1 MQERG
6 LSAYLAELIGTF
18 LLVFFITSVVVLFV
32 ATGDQAQFGSDFAVV
47 GLVHAFLLFG
57 LIVMFGVVSGGHFNP
72 AVTLA
77 AAAIKRISPMDAA
90 IYMLA
95 QLSGGVLGALLCK
108 GLLLDEGRATHY
120 GAAEVSGLLG
130 GNFQGAIVE
139 AIGTFCLVLVILAAV
154 FSKKS
159 FKEWAPLAIGTTLGF
174 IVMVGGPLTGGS
186 FNPARWFGPALVGN
200 EWGGVWPYLVGPI
213 VGSLLAAAVFRFVLE
228 AGGPAPT
235 EPPEPVKATAEE
247 AGAAEEAR
255 AAEAAKQSRLPD
267 LSLSIE
273 PPGAQGPAAF
283 VVPGGI
289 DLCSSVRS
297 VRRVTFSRNYTLSLS
312 RTCQCYCKYC
322 AFATHRAHIHAPEAV
337 AAKLDEAERRNAKEL
352 LVLTGERPEVNAEV
366 AAKLAEWGHEDF
378 TSYVVWACERALER
392 GILPHTNLGVLE
404 QGGPRPPARGHGL
417 SGPDAGVDLRAADGD
432 RPRRARRPSI
442 RRSAWRR
449 SKPRA
454 S

>member
-1 MQERG
+1 
-6 LSAYLAELIGTF
+6 LIGTF
-18 LLVFFITSVVVLFV
+18 LLVFFITTVVVLFV
-32 ATGDQAQFGSDFAVV
+32 STGEQAQFGSDFAVI

-77 AAAIKRISPMDAA
+77 AMAIKRISAIDGV

-95 QLSGGVLGALLCK
+95 QFSGGVLGALLCK

-120 GAAEVSGLLG
+120 GAATVSGLLG

-200 EWGGVWPYLVGPI
+200 EWGGVWPYLLGPI

-235 EPPEPVKATAEE
+235 ESPERVK
-247 AGAAEEAR
+247 
-255 AAEAAKQSRLPD
+255 
-267 LSLSIE
+267 
-273 PPGAQGPAAF
+273 PA
-283 VVPGGI
+283 
-289 DLCSSVRS
+289 
-297 VRRVTFSRNYTLSLS
+297 
-312 RTCQCYCKYC
+312 
-322 AFATHRAHIHAPEAV
+322 
-337 AAKLDEAERRNAKEL
+337 
-352 LVLTGERPEVNAEV
+352 
-366 AAKLAEWGHEDF
+366 
-378 TSYVVWACERALER
+378 
-392 GILPHTNLGVLE
+392 
-404 QGGPRPPARGHGL
+404 
-417 SGPDAGVDLRAADGD
+417 
-432 RPRRARRPSI
+432 
-442 RRSAWRR
+442 SA
-449 SKPRA
+449 SA